1 MVFFISKSI
10 NVLLATYQ
18 GAIFI
23 DCNTAR
29 LCPCCRMNPASRRR
43 LIRSRIRI
51 SDLEDTRRGES
62 FNERCPNGR
71 ISLFNSRGLHEAGD
85 SAGTSVRRGRRIVSG
100 MTNKAIQTAGQY
112 MMLGA
117 ALMNPVKTVP
127 DVVD

>member
-51 SDLEDTRRGES
+51 SDVEDTRREES
-62 FNERCPNGR
+62 FNGRCPNGR
-71 ISLFNSRGLHEAGD
+71 ISLFNSLDCSKEMITLCLFKLFYQESEQDH
-85 SAGTSVRRGRRIVSG
+85 
-100 MTNKAIQTAGQY
+100 Y
-112 MMLGA
+112 L
-117 ALMNPVKTVP
+117 LFF
-127 DVVD
+127 